1 MRWLDGITDSMD
13 MSLSKLREIVKDME
27 AWCAAVHTVAKSWT
41 QLNDSTTTNWSKHVK
56 PIFKDFERPCP
67 TFYQVILT

>member
-1 MRWLDGITDSMD
+1 MDGITDSLD
-13 MSLSKLREIVKDME
+13 MSSSKLREIVKDTE
-27 AWCAAVHTVAKSWT
+27 AWCAEVHTVAKSWT
-41 QLNDSTTTNWSKHVK
+41 QLNDSTATTNWSKYVK